1 MNADRLGAVDATY
14 LAIEDPRTPLH
25 VASIGIFDRGN
36 LCDEQGVLRL
46 DEIRARIDARLGML
60 PRLRQRVVEVPFGVG
75 RPVWVDAVDFDIA
88 DHVDCVGLPSPYDE
102 AALLRYAEDL
112 VMQPLDRGA
121 PLWHLRFVTGLT
133 GDRVAL
139 IERAHHAMV
148 DGVSGVDVSLV
159 LLDVTP
165 DAPDTVAPEWRPRPV
180 PSPAERLVSALVDR
194 GVAPVQAAARAVARL
209 TRPVEAVRGISEA
222 LSAVTALRQDGL
234 LAPRCSLNR
243 PVGATR
249 RLSLVR
255 QRFDAV
261 HAAGAAAGATVNDV
275 VLTAVAGGLRELLLG
290 RGESL
295 PAGLRLK
302 VLIPVSVRGNDE
314 SMTLGNRVGALIAP
328 LPVGIGD
335 PHARLAATASIT
347 KALKHSD
354 EAATADQLL
363 HFADLLPQSVAKLVQ
378 RGVHHQPLVN
388 MVVTNVPGPPFP
400 LYAMGARM
408 LEAFPVVPLGG
419 NMPLEVAVLSYDGAL
434 NLCVTSDRTTCPDA
448 PAFVHG
454 LEHSFE
460 VLGAHW
466 APALAS

>member
-36 LCDEQGVLRL
+36 LCDEHGALRL
-46 DEIRARIDARLGML
+46 DEVRARIDARLGML

-75 RPVWVDAVDFDIA
+75 RPLWVDAVDFDIA
-88 DHVDCVGLPSPYDE
+88 DHVDCVSLPSPHDE
-102 AALLRYAEDL
+102 AALLRLAEEL
-112 VMQPLDRGA
+112 VMQPLDRGR

-133 GDRVAL
+133 GGRVAL

-159 LLDVTP
+159 LLDATP
-165 DAPDTVAPEWRPRPV
+165 DAPDTPAADWQPRPV
-180 PSPAERLVSALVDR
+180 PSPTDRLLSAFVDR
-194 GVAPVQAAARAVARL
+194 GLA
-209 TRPVEAVRGISEA
+209 PVEAALRTAARFGRPADVVRGIADAMST
-222 LSAVTALRQDGL
+222 VGTLRRDGL

-243 PVGATR
+243 PIGTTR
-249 RLSLVR
+249 LLSLVR
-255 QRFDAV
+255 QRLDAV
-261 HAAGAAAGATVNDV
+261 HDAGAATGATVNDV

-290 RGESL
+290 RGEAL

-302 VLIPVSVRGNDE
+302 VLVPVSVRGNEE
-314 SMTLGNRVGALIAP
+314 SMMLGNRVGALLAP

-363 HFADLLPQSVAKLVQ
+363 RLADLLPQSVAELVQ
-378 RGVHHQPLVN
+378 RGVHHQPFVN

-419 NMPLEVAVLSYDGAL
+419 NMPLEVAILSYDGAL

-460 VLGAHW
+460 VLGARW